1 MALNETEVV
10 MGIEKDENLS
20 YMVIPIEM
28 EDGSEVE
35 CEVLAIF
42 PVDGKQYIALI
53 DKDNED
59 SDIWMQRVVPVG
71 EEEFNIEDIED
82 DKEFEKV
89 EDAFNQ
95 MVEAAEIDAV
105 IDEKEQI
112 AGSEAVAIMYQW
124 VSNTFAPTS

>member
-1 MALNETEVV
+1 
-10 MGIEKDENLS
+10 MGIEKDESLP
-20 YMVIPIEM
+20 YMVITIEM

-53 DKDNED
+53 DKDHED
-59 SDIWMQRVVPVG
+59 SDIWLYRFVPVG

-105 IDEKEQI
+105 IDEKE
-112 AGSEAVAIMYQW
+112 
-124 VSNTFAPTS
+124 

>member
-1 MALNETEVV
+1 MALNEKEVV
-10 MGIEKDENLS
+10 MGIEKDESLP

-53 DKDNED
+53 DKDHED
-59 SDIWMQRVVPVG
+59 SDIWMYRFVPVG

-105 IDEKEQI
+105 IDEKE
-112 AGSEAVAIMYQW
+112 
-124 VSNTFAPTS
+124 

>member
-1 MALNETEVV
+1 MALNEKEVV
-10 MGIEKDENLS
+10 MGIEKDESLP

-42 PVDGKQYIALI
+42 PVAGKQYIALI
-53 DKDNED
+53 DKDHED
-59 SDIWMQRVVPVG
+59 SDIWLYRFVPVG
-71 EEEFNIEDIED
+71 EEEFKIEDIED

-105 IDEKEQI
+105 IDEKE
-112 AGSEAVAIMYQW
+112 
-124 VSNTFAPTS
+124 

>member
-1 MALNETEVV
+1 MALNEKEIV
-10 MGIEKDENLS
+10 MGIEKDENLP

-42 PVDGKQYIALI
+42 PVAGKQYIALI

-59 SDIWMQRVVPVG
+59 SDIWMYRFVPVG

-105 IDEKEQI
+105 IDEKE
-112 AGSEAVAIMYQW
+112 
-124 VSNTFAPTS
+124 

>member
-1 MALNETEVV
+1 MVLNEMEVV
-10 MGIEKDENLS
+10 LGIEKDENLP

-53 DKDNED
+53 DKDHED
-59 SDIWMQRVVPVG
+59 SDIWLYRFVPVG

-105 IDEKEQI
+105 IDEKE
-112 AGSEAVAIMYQW
+112 
-124 VSNTFAPTS
+124 

>member
-1 MALNETEVV
+1 
-10 MGIEKDENLS
+10 MGIEKDENLP

-42 PVDGKQYIALI
+42 PVAGKQYIALI

-59 SDIWMQRVVPVG
+59 SDIWMYRFVPVG

-95 MVEAAEIDAV
+95 MVEAAEIDTV
-105 IDEKEQI
+105 IDEKE
-112 AGSEAVAIMYQW
+112 
-124 VSNTFAPTS
+124 

>member
-1 MALNETEVV
+1 MALNEMEVV
-10 MGIEKDENLS
+10 MGIEKDENLP

-42 PVDGKQYIALI
+42 PVDGKQYIALV
-53 DKDNED
+53 DKDNDD
-59 SDIWMQRVVPVG
+59 SDIWMYRFVPVG

-105 IDEKEQI
+105 IDEKE
-112 AGSEAVAIMYQW
+112 
-124 VSNTFAPTS
+124 

>member
-1 MALNETEVV
+1 MALNEMEVV
-10 MGIEKDENLS
+10 MGIEKDENLP

-59 SDIWMQRVVPVG
+59 SDIWMYRFVPVG

-89 EDAFNQ
+89 EDAFNR

-105 IDEKEQI
+105 IDEKE
-112 AGSEAVAIMYQW
+112 
-124 VSNTFAPTS
+124 

>member
-1 MALNETEVV
+1 MKNKDMIEFIIFQRQKLCYTIMALNETEVV
-10 MGIEKDENLS
+10 MGIEKDENLP

-42 PVDGKQYIALI
+42 PVAGKQYIALI

-59 SDIWMQRVVPVG
+59 SDIWMYRFVPVG

-89 EDAFNQ
+89 EDTFNQ

-105 IDEKEQI
+105 IDEKE
-112 AGSEAVAIMYQW
+112 
-124 VSNTFAPTS
+124 

>member
-1 MALNETEVV
+1 
-10 MGIEKDENLS
+10 MGIEKDESLP

-53 DKDNED
+53 DKDHED
-59 SDIWMQRVVPVG
+59 SDIWMYRFVPVG

-89 EDAFNQ
+89 EAAFNQ

-105 IDEKEQI
+105 IDEKE
-112 AGSEAVAIMYQW
+112 
-124 VSNTFAPTS
+124 

>member
-10 MGIEKDENLS
+10 MGIEKDENLP

-28 EDGSEVE
+28 EDGSEVG

-59 SDIWMQRVVPVG
+59 GDIWMYRFVPVG

-105 IDEKEQI
+105 IDEKE
-112 AGSEAVAIMYQW
+112 
-124 VSNTFAPTS
+124 

>member
-10 MGIEKDENLS
+10 MGIEKDENLP

-59 SDIWMQRVVPVG
+59 SDIWMDRFVPGG

-105 IDEKEQI
+105 IDEKE
-112 AGSEAVAIMYQW
+112 
-124 VSNTFAPTS
+124 

>member
-1 MALNETEVV
+1 
-10 MGIEKDENLS
+10 MGIEKDESLP

-28 EDGSEVE
+28 EDGSKVE

-53 DKDNED
+53 DKDHED
-59 SDIWMQRVVPVG
+59 SDIWMYRFVPVG

-82 DKEFEKV
+82 DKELEKV

-105 IDEKEQI
+105 IDEKE
-112 AGSEAVAIMYQW
+112 
-124 VSNTFAPTS
+124 

>member
-1 MALNETEVV
+1 
-10 MGIEKDENLS
+10 MGIEKDENLP

-28 EDGSEVE
+28 EDGLEVE

-53 DKDNED
+53 DKGHED
-59 SDIWMQRVVPVG
+59 SDIWLYRFVPVG

-89 EDAFNQ
+89 EDAFNR
-95 MVEAAEIDAV
+95 MMEAAEIDAV
-105 IDEKEQI
+105 IDEKE
-112 AGSEAVAIMYQW
+112 
-124 VSNTFAPTS
+124 

>member
-1 MALNETEVV
+1 
-10 MGIEKDENLS
+10 MGIEKDENLP

-28 EDGSEVE
+28 EDGLEVE

-53 DKDNED
+53 DKDHED
-59 SDIWMQRVVPVG
+59 SDIWMYRFVPVG

-105 IDEKEQI
+105 IDEKE
-112 AGSEAVAIMYQW
+112 
-124 VSNTFAPTS
+124 

>member
-10 MGIEKDENLS
+10 MGIEKDENLP

-28 EDGSEVE
+28 EDGLEVE

-53 DKDNED
+53 DKDHED
-59 SDIWMQRVVPVG
+59 SDIWLYRFVPVG

-89 EDAFNQ
+89 EDAFNR
-95 MVEAAEIDAV
+95 MMEAAEIDAV
-105 IDEKEQI
+105 IDEKE
-112 AGSEAVAIMYQW
+112 
-124 VSNTFAPTS
+124 

>member
-10 MGIEKDENLS
+10 MGIEKDENLP

-42 PVDGKQYIALI
+42 PVARKQYIALI

-59 SDIWMQRVVPVG
+59 SDIWMYRFAPVG

-89 EDAFNQ
+89 EDTFNQ

-105 IDEKEQI
+105 IDEKE
-112 AGSEAVAIMYQW
+112 
-124 VSNTFAPTS
+124 

>member
-1 MALNETEVV
+1 MALNEKEVV
-10 MGIEKDENLS
+10 MGIEKDENLP

-28 EDGSEVE
+28 EDGLEVE

-53 DKDNED
+53 DKDHED
-59 SDIWMQRVVPVG
+59 SDIWLYRFVPVG

-89 EDAFNQ
+89 EDAFNR
-95 MVEAAEIDAV
+95 MMEAAEIDAV
-105 IDEKEQI
+105 IDEKE
-112 AGSEAVAIMYQW
+112 
-124 VSNTFAPTS
+124 

>member
-1 MALNETEVV
+1 
-10 MGIEKDENLS
+10 MGIEKDENLP
-20 YMVIPIEM
+20 YMVIPIKM

-42 PVDGKQYIALI
+42 PVDGKQYIALV

-59 SDIWMQRVVPVG
+59 SDIWMYRFVPVG

-105 IDEKEQI
+105 IDEKE
-112 AGSEAVAIMYQW
+112 
-124 VSNTFAPTS
+124 

>member
-1 MALNETEVV
+1 
-10 MGIEKDENLS
+10 MGIEKDENLP

-42 PVDGKQYIALI
+42 PVAGKQYIALI

-59 SDIWMQRVVPVG
+59 SDIWMYRFVPVG

-95 MVEAAEIDAV
+95 MIEATEIDAV
-105 IDEKEQI
+105 IDEKE
-112 AGSEAVAIMYQW
+112 
-124 VSNTFAPTS
+124 

>member
-1 MALNETEVV
+1 
-10 MGIEKDENLS
+10 MGIEKDESLP

-53 DKDNED
+53 DKDHED
-59 SDIWMQRVVPVG
+59 SDIWMYRFVPVG

-105 IDEKEQI
+105 IDEKE
-112 AGSEAVAIMYQW
+112 
-124 VSNTFAPTS
+124 

>member
-1 MALNETEVV
+1 MALNEKEVV
-10 MGIEKDENLS
+10 MGIEKDESLP

-53 DKDNED
+53 DKDHED
-59 SDIWMQRVVPVG
+59 SDIWLYRFVPVG

-105 IDEKEQI
+105 IDEKE
-112 AGSEAVAIMYQW
+112 
-124 VSNTFAPTS
+124 

>member
-1 MALNETEVV
+1 MALNEKEVV
-10 MGIEKDENLS
+10 MGIEKDESLP

-28 EDGSEVE
+28 EDGSEIE

-53 DKDNED
+53 DKDHED
-59 SDIWMQRVVPVG
+59 SDIWLYRFVPVG

-105 IDEKEQI
+105 IDEKE
-112 AGSEAVAIMYQW
+112 
-124 VSNTFAPTS
+124 

>member
-1 MALNETEVV
+1 
-10 MGIEKDENLS
+10 MGIEKDENLP
-20 YMVIPIEM
+20 YMVISIEM

-53 DKDNED
+53 DKDHED
-59 SDIWMQRVVPVG
+59 SDIWMYRFVPVG

-105 IDEKEQI
+105 IDEKE
-112 AGSEAVAIMYQW
+112 
-124 VSNTFAPTS
+124 

>member
-1 MALNETEVV
+1 M
-10 MGIEKDENLS
+10 
-20 YMVIPIEM
+20 
-28 EDGSEVE
+28 
-35 CEVLAIF
+35 LAIF

-59 SDIWMQRVVPVG
+59 SDIWMYRFVPVG

-89 EDAFNQ
+89 EDTFNQ

-105 IDEKEQI
+105 IDEKE
-112 AGSEAVAIMYQW
+112 
-124 VSNTFAPTS
+124 

>member
-59 SDIWMQRVVPVG
+59 SDIWMYRFVPVG

-95 MVEAAEIDAV
+95 MIEAAEIDAV
-105 IDEKEQI
+105 IDEKE
-112 AGSEAVAIMYQW
+112 
-124 VSNTFAPTS
+124 

>member
-1 MALNETEVV
+1 
-10 MGIEKDENLS
+10 MGIEKDENLP
-20 YMVIPIEM
+20 YMVIPIET

-42 PVDGKQYIALI
+42 PVAGKQYIALI
-53 DKDNED
+53 EKDNED
-59 SDIWMQRVVPVG
+59 SDIWMYRFVPVG

-105 IDEKEQI
+105 IDEKE
-112 AGSEAVAIMYQW
+112 
-124 VSNTFAPTS
+124 

>member
-1 MALNETEVV
+1 MVLNEMEVV
-10 MGIEKDENLS
+10 MGIEKDENLP

-53 DKDNED
+53 DKDHED
-59 SDIWMQRVVPVG
+59 SDIWLYRFVPVG

-105 IDEKEQI
+105 IDEKE
-112 AGSEAVAIMYQW
+112 
-124 VSNTFAPTS
+124 

>member
-1 MALNETEVV
+1 
-10 MGIEKDENLS
+10 MGIEKDENLP

-28 EDGSEVE
+28 EDGLEVE

-53 DKDNED
+53 DKDHED
-59 SDIWMQRVVPVG
+59 SDIWLYRFVPVG

-89 EDAFNQ
+89 EDAFNR
-95 MVEAAEIDAV
+95 MMEAAEIDAV
-105 IDEKEQI
+105 IDEKE
-112 AGSEAVAIMYQW
+112 
-124 VSNTFAPTS
+124 

>member
-1 MALNETEVV
+1 MALNEKEVV
-10 MGIEKDENLS
+10 MGIEKDESLP

-42 PVDGKQYIALI
+42 PVAGKQYIALI
-53 DKDNED
+53 DKDNAD
-59 SDIWMQRVVPVG
+59 SDIWLYRFVPVG

-105 IDEKEQI
+105 IDEKE
-112 AGSEAVAIMYQW
+112 
-124 VSNTFAPTS
+124 